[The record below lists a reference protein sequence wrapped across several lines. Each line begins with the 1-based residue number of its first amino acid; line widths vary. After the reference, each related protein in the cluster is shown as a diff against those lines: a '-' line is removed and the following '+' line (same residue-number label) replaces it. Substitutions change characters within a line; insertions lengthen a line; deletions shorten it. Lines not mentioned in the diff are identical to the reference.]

1 MRMRRFLLMVHRVPP
16 DGEFTLNDL
25 AGGAG
30 RMDEVASVVGSC
42 FLLSNGLRRETELTL
57 VIRTDPARPR
67 RVRLV
72 GTRLKYLNPD
82 ERSTAALLKNALSR
96 SWLRPSIEIESTPG
110 IFVGPVDPLEEIRA
124 FAKLP
129 GALWLTEGGTPLRS
143 APLGPEVAAILSDPD
158 DPRPDEADLLRTTGI
173 PQISVGPRS
182 LRASEIPV
190 LLHNELDL
198 REAARPGSPPVS
210 IGPGAMTPRPVSG

>member
-1 MRMRRFLLMVHRVPP
+1 MRRFLLLVHRVPP

-42 FLLSNGLRRETELTL
+42 FLLSNSLRREVELTL
-57 VIRTDPARPR
+57 VIRTDAARPR

-72 GTRLKYLNPD
+72 GSRLKYLNPD

-96 SWLRPSIEIESTPG
+96 SWLRPTVEIESTPG
-110 IFVGPVDPLEEIRA
+110 IFVGPVDPLEEVRT
-124 FAKLP
+124 FAAQP
-129 GALWLTEGGTPLRS
+129 GAIWLTESGAPLRQ
-143 APLGPEVAAILSDPD
+143 AKFGTDVAAILSDPE
-158 DPRPDEADLLRTTGI
+158 DPWPEEAALLRSVGV
-173 PQISVGPRS
+173 PPVSVGPRS
-182 LRASEIPV
+182 LRASEVPV

-198 REAARPGSPPVS
+198 RDGGRTATGSAEVKLP
-210 IGPGAMTPRPVSG
+210 TDR